1 MMRSSPGLG
10 WPELVGPLCDVGVM
24 SSTASLEV
32 PVVRAGERVE
42 VLFGELS
49 ELAGQRNAID
59 GRIVQIVGELDHD
72 GLCGST
78 GARSIAALVAWKLGA
93 SSGNAATI
101 AAVAHRLPVFPRCAQ
116 GMREGRLSLDQV
128 GVIAGGA
135 ADGSDEHYAE
145 FARVAS
151 VSQLRTAVKLEPPP
165 DPDPD
170 PQPEP
175 QPRPDPE
182 PESEPRVSIS
192 STSDEQFCYYRIT
205 LSHLEAAKFDA
216 ALGSHREALVA
227 ECKRDHAAG
236 GDASGRPAALP
247 STGAAFLRLVDAGW
261 DAEAAA
267 RPHGQHTTVVVHVDV
282 KDRVAALHLGP
293 LLSAAD
299 RRYLTCEA
307 TCEVWFERNGQPIG
321 AGRASRVISRRLR
334 RALEYRDRSCAVPGC
349 AATRG
354 LHAHHLWHWEDGDPT
369 ELDNLVLLCPYH
381 HRLHHRGG
389 ITITGPPAQLCV
401 TDNAGRTLS
410 PGSLARPPTQP
421 PPAVP
426 PYPGPTGERADWW
439 WYQPFQPQPPPT

>member
-101 AAVAHRLPVFPRCAQ
+101 AAIAHRLPVFPRCAQ

-170 PQPEP
+170 AQPQPQPEP
-175 QPRPDPE
+175 EPE
-182 PESEPRVSIS
+182 PEPRVSIS

-205 LSHLEAAKFDA
+205 LPHLEAAKFDA
-216 ALGSHREALVA
+216 ALASHREALIA

-236 GDASGRPAALP
+236 GDASGRRAPRP
-247 STGAAFLRLVDAGW
+247 STGAAVLRLVDPGW
-261 DAEAAA
+261 AAEAAS
-267 RPHGQHTTVVVHVDV
+267 RPHGQHTMVVVHVDV
-282 KDRVAALHLGP
+282 QDQV
-293 LLSAAD
+293 
-299 RRYLTCEA
+299 
-307 TCEVWFERNGQPIG
+307 
-321 AGRASRVISRRLR
+321 
-334 RALEYRDRSCAVPGC
+334 
-349 AATRG
+349 
-354 LHAHHLWHWEDGDPT
+354 
-369 ELDNLVLLCPYH
+369 
-381 HRLHHRGG
+381 
-389 ITITGPPAQLCV
+389 AQLH
-401 TDNAGRTLS
+401 
-410 PGSLARPPTQP
+410 
-421 PPAVP
+421 
-426 PYPGPTGERADWW
+426 
-439 WYQPFQPQPPPT
+439 